1 MRLPLSSVRS
11 DCTFVKALSMISD
24 CVSTQ
29 FYYNRYVALIAWGR
43 KIELA
48 ENALEADGTSRLIRL
63 FKLPSLTGC
72 DYGSTIVGT
81 GACICSSFVPIGSLL
96 SKIA

>member
-1 MRLPLSSVRS
+1 
-11 DCTFVKALSMISD
+11 MISD

-29 FYYNRYVALIAWGR
+29 FYYNRYVYLVVRNVNAVLFESLTALIAWGR